1 MPPSEAPR
9 NRYAAVEQLKRLR
22 GVVVPLVTPVDARHK
37 VCERSVARL
46 MDSLRGRVAG
56 YMPALSTG
64 EGWKLSLKQWIDIV
78 HLTVEHAD
86 GAPVLAGVE
95 VGRPAGI
102 LARAA
107 LAEALGADAIVVPPP
122 FPAADTPRPTLVE
135 HFREIVDK
143 SPLPVFVYHENAVSK
158 MDLDVTALR
167 EVCALPGVIGVKESS
182 GDAQFT
188 KELLA
193 GDVPV
198 PVFQG
203 WEHQIADVPGV
214 QGFVGPLANLE
225 PDTCDEA
232 VTSFSRLSQERVD
245 ELSEKYGLL
254 ADDWYLHVK
263 TELARRGVISTA
275 LAVG

>member
-1 MPPSEAPR
+1 MPPSEAPADPF
-9 NRYAAVEQLKRLR
+9 AAVERLKRLS
-22 GVVVPLVTPVDARHK
+22 GVVVPLVTPVDEQRK
-37 VCERSVARL
+37 VCASSVARL
-46 MDSLRGRVAG
+46 MTDLRGRVTG

-122 FPAADTPRPTLVE
+122 FPASGTPRPTLVE
-135 HFREIVDK
+135 HFREIIAK

-158 MDLDVTALR
+158 MDLDVAALR

-193 GDVPV
+193 EAVPV

-203 WEHQIADVPGV
+203 WEHQIADIPGV

-225 PDTCDEA
+225 PDTCAEA
-232 VTSFSRLSQERVD
+232 VTSFSRVSQERIN
-245 ELSEKYGLL
+245 ELSERYDLL

-263 TELARRGVISTA
+263 TELARRGVIGTA